1 MSSHQRAY
9 ILLPRGVH
17 TDIWVVTHLI
27 VPVGSGFLLG
37 KSFIVVP
44 KSLKSPEMG
53 KRT

>member
-1 MSSHQRAY
+1 
-9 ILLPRGVH
+9 
-17 TDIWVVTHLI
+17 
-27 VPVGSGFLLG
+27 VGSGFLLG